1 MDPLHNFATNLKV
14 WSRRFG
20 IQEVDVVRCGVE
32 GVFTVLDQPW
42 VDIRSYWPCFSEAAL
57 DVYQGVYYPEE
68 RAPAVG
74 LDESI
79 VRNPQAM
86 EAIERFCREARAA
99 YAREK
104 SGVTAAIMA
113 KAKGSSEDWDV

>member
-20 IQEVDVVRCGVE
+20 IQDLSPKVQRIAAEAGGRALGRQTAIWAVAVEYFVRAKLHPELAKDCAAV
-32 GVFTVLDQPW
+32 
-42 VDIRSYWPCFSEAAL
+42 AAL

-86 EAIERFCREARAA
+86 EAIERFCREAR
-99 YAREK
+99 
-104 SGVTAAIMA
+104 VC
-113 KAKGSSEDWDV
+113 KGLAC